1 MLSGVREGPLTG
13 GSRQPG
19 SPVALRRTA
28 DDERDTKNIPLQC
41 VEGAIGISQVFLG
54 KREGG
59 KRGALAE
66 QWHALPRM
74 HNRDVMSPQVAEF

>member
-1 MLSGVREGPLTG
+1 MLGGVREGPLTG

-54 KREGG
+54 
-59 KRGALAE
+59 
-66 QWHALPRM
+66 
-74 HNRDVMSPQVAEF
+74 